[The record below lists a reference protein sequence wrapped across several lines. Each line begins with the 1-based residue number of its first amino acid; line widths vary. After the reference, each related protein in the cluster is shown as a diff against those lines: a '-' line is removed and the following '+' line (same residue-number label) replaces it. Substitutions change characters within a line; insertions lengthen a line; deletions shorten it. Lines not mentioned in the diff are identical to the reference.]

1 MPNHCLRNQNMG
13 KTQENTGNHA
23 GIQVEKLEKE
33 NRALNELLVE
43 ALEKNKKLE
52 KRLEKYE
59 NANDGYNKAWAMV
72 TKIVFLITK
81 AGKPL
86 RSSEIIP
93 LLKQREP
100 DIIRKQD
107 SLEKYL
113 SAFLN
118 TAMRHERLVPY
129 KLKGV
134 RGNFY
139 CLPQWI
145 DREGDLVTEMR
156 EKIY

>member
-1 MPNHCLRNQNMG
+1 MG
-13 KTQENTGNHA
+13 KTLENAENKPENT
-23 GIQVEKLEKE
+23 IEKLEKE
-33 NRALNELLVE
+33 NIQLRELYAE
-43 ALEKNKKLE
+43 ALFEIENLQERLNKHE
-52 KRLEKYE
+52 IP
-59 NANDGYNKAWAMV
+59 NDGYNKAWSMV

-81 AGKPL
+81 ADKPL

-100 DIIRKQD
+100 AIVKKQD

-118 TAMRHERLVPY
+118 TAMKHERLIPY

-134 RGNFY
+134 RGNYY

-145 DREGDLVTEMR
+145 DETSGLIAEMR
-156 EKIY
+156 AKIF